1 MSRSASGVMSFY
13 ALVSHLQGWYFRTVR
28 NGGAHA
34 SVVCIVCTVQCMI
47 LLLESKHNTS
57 SYYAYSTLVVVVC
70 ICIHYYELLV
80 VVLAS
85 IHIMLYA

>member
-28 NGGAHA
+28 NAGAHA

-47 LLLESKHNTS
+47 LLSSMHNIMHSLS
-57 SYYAYSTLVVVVC
+57 SSS